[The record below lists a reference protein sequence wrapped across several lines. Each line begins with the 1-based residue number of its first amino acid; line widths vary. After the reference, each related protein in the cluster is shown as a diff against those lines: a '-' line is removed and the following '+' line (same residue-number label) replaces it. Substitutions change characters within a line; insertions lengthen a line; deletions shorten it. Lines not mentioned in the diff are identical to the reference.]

1 MAIEQLGRS
10 LLKKQQRDKDKAARG
25 ELLGKAIGYG
35 FNQAQRKIDEKTA
48 TLLNTEPMRILEIE
62 YDDALIN
69 AQALIQDRR
78 KGLTEGTVRTY
89 LDNKL
94 FNRFRFTKS

>member
-35 FNQAQRKIDEKTA
+35 FNQAQRK
-48 TLLNTEPMRILEIE
+48 
-62 YDDALIN
+62 
-69 AQALIQDRR
+69 
-78 KGLTEGTVRTY
+78 
-89 LDNKL
+89 
-94 FNRFRFTKS
+94 